1 MSKLTNTLEILKAIE
16 RHLDQVKKQEDLSQE
31 QIANINA
38 TFSVMLLGDVA
49 TSLAEIADA
58 LNKREADK

>member
-16 RHLDQVKKQEDLSQE
+16 GQLDQVKKQDITQE

-38 TFSVMLLGDVA
+38 TFSVMLLGDIA

-58 LNKREADK
+58 LSKREGNE